1 MSVNVLEDK
10 KTIFHTVRNTYKKK
24 KKHSFKNC
32 PLKWSLYGH
41 GKLVYHLTSY
51 RRY

>member
-24 KKHSFKNC
+24 KET
-32 PLKWSLYGH
+32 
-41 GKLVYHLTSY
+41 LTVL
-51 RRY
+51 RTVL